1 MIKVSR
7 HQDHKI
13 LWAIREFL
21 KSQNFPWAHLAL
33 AESYQLR
40 TYQDKDQVAAHL
52 KTFMKLCP
60 TSLEAYKYLKQ
71 VNDQDLLDTASQ
83 RLRLLLQQQADPKAL
98 TYYKTLW
105 E

>member
-40 TYQDKDQVAAHL
+40 TYQDKDQAVAHL
-52 KTFMKLCP
+52 KTFMKRKRFL
-60 TSLEAYKYLKQ
+60 
-71 VNDQDLLDTASQ
+71 DQ
-83 RLRLLLQQQADPKAL
+83 LRVAL
-98 TYYKTLW
+98 IEFAL
-105 E
+105 